1 MKNFSNAQNDEEMK
15 RTGQTEDWRVEGG
28 GRNVGWEERNYDKPR
43 KYKLSA
49 VVFYHHHFF
58 TIDLI
63 EETFQL
69 Y

>member
-15 RTGQTEDWRVEGG
+15 RTGSDRGLEGG
-28 GRNVGWEERNYDKPR
+28 GRNGGWEERNYDKPH

-49 VVFYHHHFF
+49 VDFYHHHFF